1 LGPQGVNRRMAYDPD
16 QMNLEHQEIWQ
27 GFIKLT
33 IYSTAFV
40 VMVLILM
47 GTFLL

>member
-1 LGPQGVNRRMAYDPD
+1 MSYDPD

-33 IYSTAFV
+33 ISCTAV
-40 VMVLILM
+40 VILILI
-47 GTFLL
+47 LLGVFVL

>member
-1 LGPQGVNRRMAYDPD
+1 MSYDPE

-33 IYSTAFV
+33 IFTTAAV
-40 VMVLILM
+40 VLLLILL
-47 GTFLL
+47 GVFVL

>member
-1 LGPQGVNRRMAYDPD
+1 MAYDPD

>member
-1 LGPQGVNRRMAYDPD
+1 MSYDPE

-33 IYSTAFV
+33 ISATAV
-40 VMVLILM
+40 VVLILI
-47 GTFLL
+47 LLGVFVL

>member
-1 LGPQGVNRRMAYDPD
+1 MSYDPE

-27 GFIKLT
+27 GFIKLA

-40 VMVLILM
+40 VLVLV
-47 GTFLL
+47 LLGLFVL